1 MKYLIFFIILY
12 AEIGLAYD
20 VNIRIDKAIQRIQE
34 DSLYVSYLDGK
45 PCKLTVDSL
54 FCPVDYA
61 SILKTLH
68 GNSLVKALY
77 LEYRSDRNCSRND
90 SIADKIKFCPNS
102 RKIGL
107 KVFVNYFDRNVYV
120 IVITKKID
128 FYKTIFLECIVQYLE
143 DSDEISKIK
152 IFESLVQK

>member
-1 MKYLIFFIILY
+1 MKYLILIVSLFGQI
-12 AEIGLAYD
+12 ALAYD
-20 VNIRIDKAIQRIQE
+20 VNSRIDKAIQRIQQ
-34 DSLYVSYLDGK
+34 DSLYITYLDGK

-54 FCPVDYA
+54 FCPIDYA

-68 GNSLVKALY
+68 GDSLDKALY
-77 LEYRSDRNCSRND
+77 LKYRSDRNCSRND
-90 SIADKIKFCPNS
+90 SISDKIKFCPNS

-107 KVFVNYFDRNVYV
+107 NVFVNYFDRNVNV

-152 IFESLVQK
+152 IFESLLQI